1 MDMKKTIVNLNQF
14 SNEELDKEL
23 QRRFNRERRKEI
35 TKEVLKTIAATTAI
49 TVGMIL
55 APNAVGAIC
64 RIIRDNRKRPYQEH
78 AAVKRAV
85 DNLKKQN
92 LIETKFNKKGE
103 TILSVTERG
112 RKTIFRYDL
121 QQMIIP
127 TPKNWDGKWRLVIFD
142 IPEKEREARNILR
155 ETIQRL
161 GFIQLQQ
168 SAWLYP
174 YPCQKEIDFICHF
187 YNIKDYVLY
196 LETRNLDN
204 PERFL
209 EHFAIHT

>member
-1 MDMKKTIVNLNQF
+1 MKKVAINLNQF

-23 QRRFNRERRKEI
+23 QRRYNRERRKEI
-35 TKEVLKTIAATTAI
+35 TKEVLKTIAVSGAI
-49 TVGMIL
+49 TIGILL

-64 RIIRDNRKRPYQEH
+64 RIIRDNRKRPHQER
-78 AAVKRAV
+78 AAVKRAI
-85 DNLKKQN
+85 DKLKKQN

-103 TILSVTERG
+103 TILSVTEKG
-112 RKTIFRYDL
+112 RKTVFRYDL

-127 TPKNWDGKWRLVIFD
+127 TPKNWDGRWRLVVFD
-142 IPEKEREARNILR
+142 IPEKQRKARNILR
-155 ETIQRL
+155 GTIQQL

-168 SAWLYP
+168 STWLYP
-174 YPCQKEIDFICHF
+174 YPCRKEIDFISHF

-196 LETRNLDN
+196 LETKDLDN